1 MQSEFFLLLYLE
13 CFLLAYHL
21 VIVMIS
27 NIEKGFINLLNCC
40 VLQLAISMASSSD
53 EGVSTTVYLA
63 ILKGLERLLL
73 TDVLTSQDAEI
84 IVKLSV
90 DR

>member
-1 MQSEFFLLLYLE
+1 
-13 CFLLAYHL
+13 
-21 VIVMIS
+21 MIS
-27 NIEKGFINLLNCC
+27 NIEKGFINLLNLC

-90 DR
+90 DRWVYTTYKPYIWRTQCVSL